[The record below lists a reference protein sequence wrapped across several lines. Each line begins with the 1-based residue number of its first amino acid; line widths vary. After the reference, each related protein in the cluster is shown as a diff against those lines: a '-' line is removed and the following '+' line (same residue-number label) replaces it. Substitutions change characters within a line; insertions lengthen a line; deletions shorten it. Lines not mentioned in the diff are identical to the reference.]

1 MTNSM
6 LTLRGLLAGTS
17 MLAISVLGITAAAA
31 QDRDT
36 GTLPIAV
43 QMYTLRDSGTLDDQ
57 LAAVQAAGVT
67 AVETVGMQD
76 TDAETLKAA
85 LDKHGIAAIST
96 HAQLADLRDNLDAVI
111 AFNKAIGN
119 TVLVVPFL
127 KPEMRPTDA
136 AGWAALGAELKT
148 INDKVKAEGMTLA
161 YHNHD
166 FEMAQF
172 DGRSALEIMMEAA
185 GPDVLT
191 ELDLAWV
198 ARGGFDP
205 AEYLGRFDDRVFAIH
220 TKDNAPAGE
229 AVDEN
234 GFKALGEGTLDWA
247 TILPAAEDAGVDW
260 YIIEHDQP
268 LDAPAVVKTG
278 AVFLTENL
286 PEGATR

>member
-1 MTNSM
+1 MTKSM
-6 LTLRGLLAGTS
+6 LTLRGFLVGTT
-17 MLAISVLGITAAAA
+17 MLAVATIGGTAALA

-36 GTLPIAV
+36 GALPIAV
-43 QMYTLRDSGTLDDQ
+43 QMFTLRNSGSLDDQ
-57 LAAVQAAGVT
+57 LAAVEAAGVT

-85 LDKHGIAAIST
+85 LDKHKITPIAT

-127 KPEMRPTDA
+127 KPEQRPTDA
-136 AGWAALGAELKT
+136 AGWAALGTELKA
-148 INDKVKAEGMTLA
+148 ISDKVKAQGMTLA

-172 DGRSALEIMMEAA
+172 DGRTALEIMMEAA
-185 GPDVLT
+185 GPDVKN

-205 AEYLGRFDDRVFAIH
+205 AEYLGRFDNRVFAVH
-220 TKDNAPAGE
+220 AKDNAPAGE
-229 AVDEN
+229 AADEK
-234 GFKALGEGTLDWA
+234 GFKALGQGTLDWA
-247 TILPAAEDAGVDW
+247 KILPAAEDAGVQW

-278 AVFLTENL
+278 AEFLTANL

>member
-148 INDKVKAEGMTLA
+148 ISDKVKAEGMTLA

-191 ELDLAWV
+191 ELDLAEQQTHLRIIRVGLQMSLGSLLRLRPLQVTHHALHIGV
-198 ARGGFDP
+198 A
-205 AEYLGRFDDRVFAIH
+205 V
-220 TKDNAPAGE
+220 
-229 AVDEN
+229 
-234 GFKALGEGTLDWA
+234 
-247 TILPAAEDAGVDW
+247 GVSCGM
-260 YIIEHDQP
+260 QP
-268 LDAPAVVKTG
+268 QSQ
-278 AVFLTENL
+278 
-286 PEGATR
+286 R